1 MAIKLIIPGRPVP
14 YVRMTQRGKYVK
26 RNAQRYMA
34 YKDSIKYIALNQI
47 KGEIATENMKVIV
60 KVYLKG
66 KTTPMGNDGDIDN
79 YIKSALDSLNG
90 IAYKDDRQVVKVYGE
105 KQPCKAN
112 EERMEIE
119 ISKIQGGH

>member
-1 MAIKLIIPGRPVP
+1 MIKLIIPGRPVP

-26 RNAQRYMA
+26 ENAKRYLA
-34 YKDSIKYIALNQI
+34 YKDTIKYIAIGQI
-47 KGEIATENMKVIV
+47 KGEIETENVKVIV
-60 KVYLKG
+60 RVYLHG
-66 KTTPMGNDGDIDN
+66 KKAPMGNDGDIDN

-90 IAYKDDRQVVKVYGE
+90 IAYKDDRQVIKVYGE

-119 ISKIQGGH
+119 IERVE